1 MFSRN
6 DQDFF
11 VWGLDDSGKTTRFVR
26 REWGLGWAYKAG
38 NEGLKK
44 IWEEELQDLYPSIH
58 PWINWILYIQV
69 VLLVNRFI

>member
-58 PWINWILYIQV
+58 PSMDQLDSVYSGGAT
-69 VLLVNRFI
+69 RK